1 MWFESLITVFHEIGQ
16 MQDNYFFKVKTT
28 NQKRKCENQLRKL
41 IKYFSL
47 SQKPKAKES
56 ESEFTQSCL
65 ILCNTMDY
73 SLPVSSVHGI
83 FRQEYWSGLP
93 FPSPGDLPDPGTEPW
108 VQSEDMLSD
117 ISVYISFLFPFSNQ
131 EVKRQRRLEK

>member
-41 IKYFSL
+41 IKYFSF

-73 SLPVSSVHGI
+73 SLPGSSVHGI
-83 FRQEYWSGLP
+83 FRQEYWSGVPLS
-93 FPSPGDLPDPGTEPW
+93 SPAHGQKSVTEKW
-108 VQSEDMLSD
+108 SCGATVLE
-117 ISVYISFLFPFSNQ
+117 FLQTSRNGPTYLKELAF
-131 EVKRQRRLEK
+131 

>member
-1 MWFESLITVFHEIGQ
+1 MKFAAADVTEGLKNEVTF
-16 MQDNYFFKVKTT
+16 
-28 NQKRKCENQLRKL
+28 
-41 IKYFSL
+41 
-47 SQKPKAKES
+47 
-56 ESEFTQSCL
+56 
-65 ILCNTMDY
+65 
-73 SLPVSSVHGI
+73 PVSQAREGQSWNLIFKSSNPMNCSPPGSSIHGI